1 MRRLTIIDM
10 KEEETLSIHIAK
22 LGGLEA
28 EVKNLTTDHRGNGIY
43 SREMV
48 IFEARRQ
55 VDAHI
60 IMGFTGAA

>member
-1 MRRLTIIDM
+1 
-10 KEEETLSIHIAK
+10 

-43 SREMV
+43 SIKME

-60 IMGFTGAA
+60 IMGFSRTA